1 MGAASLQHRTPLLT
15 QKETKRPDRNYGQKR
30 AELAPAASGCVWF
43 QPELAWL
50 ATSRTSRV
58 DYLLP
63 RQQQEQRTAAAGST
77 HENTAG
83 RVLRLHR
90 IQREYAYPV
99 SLAIKSR
106 IGLGRVPVKNDA
118 RTFSLA
124 AAPALW
130 IRPSVAAQGWAPR
143 TGGGK
148 AAERRWAKCGKQIH
162 TGSMRKKKVTGDKWS
177 IKCVG
182 RSIKID
188 FCVLGGVSTTNV
200 GDLVPAYRP
209 YSIQVDLSWVVP

>member
-15 QKETKRPDRNYGQKR
+15 QKETKRPDRNNGQKR

-118 RTFSLA
+118 VPS
-124 AAPALW
+124 ALPQ
-130 IRPSVAAQGWAPR
+130 RRRSGSALLSQR
-143 TGGGK
+143 RGGHHAR
-148 AAERRWAKCGKQIH
+148 AAERRRKGGGQSAVSKYILVACA
-162 TGSMRKKKVTGDKWS
+162 KKKKS
-177 IKCVG
+177 
-182 RSIKID
+182 
-188 FCVLGGVSTTNV
+188 LGSSGASSALAEVSKLISV
-200 GDLVPAYRP
+200 C
-209 YSIQVDLSWVVP
+209 